1 MLIGLVGVHLLMVIN
16 LGVNEWPMPGR
27 IVKRETYLKEY
38 HELVHKDGLPFV
50 PVAFQKDV
58 VFAGL
63 ITLAVIAC
71 AAWFGPFGPTGAP
84 DPTIIETVPR
94 PDFFFLWIFA
104 ALALMPPRTGDL
116 RAARRT
122 CHRDLGAAGPAVP
135 GR

>member
-1 MLIGLVGVHLLMVIN
+1 MVIN

-27 IVKRETYLKEY
+27 VVKRDTYLKEY

-63 ITLAVIAC
+63 ITLAVIGC
-71 AAWFGPFGPTGAP
+71 SVWFGPFGPTGAP

-94 PDFFFLWIFA
+94 PDFFFLWLFA
-104 ALALMPPRTGDL
+104 ALALMPPHMETFALLVGPVIGI
-116 RAARRT
+116 A
-122 CHRDLGAAGPAVP
+122 GAAGAAVL
-135 GR
+135 RR